1 LARLREELLRR
12 QREASEAGKEAAGAA
27 HAAADGSAGDFF
39 APGNIFSV
47 VLTSAILWLQFGFFR
62 REWQTIDQKYR
73 SLGATHSSAGLRP
86 APDFSWGEIV
96 QYRLDLFYAKEP
108 FAKGYIILNGA
119 FIVVLLGAI
128 LLSVVQGENLGTAL
142 WESWTFVADPGTQV
156 QVGGDKPS
164 LRPLA
169 IALTLAGL
177 VTFALLVGLITESVS
192 EQVDNF
198 KKGISKVLDQDHVL
212 MLGWTAKSLAIIE
225 QLAFANKSQGGA
237 TIVVLANAAKE
248 DMENELRSA
257 ALDAQHNPLRLH
269 NSKVI
274 FRGGDPLLENELVK
288 VGITRCRTAIAL
300 SRDDLESE
308 EADGLMLRQVC
319 VYVCVWLM
327 FCKCVA
333 NVFLMV
339 LCSGRYV
346 CMCVLLICCIC
357 CYCVANGLMLR
368 QALSI
373 SGALGNVR
381 AQTMPVVMELMDID
395 SFNIVNL
402 VNLNS
407 EIVVTH
413 DIVGQI
419 MVSCSRQ
426 PGLAFLL
433 EKLASFENSEF
444 YFKAWPQLYGQCF
457 SDLVCAFDD
466 AIVLGIKREDGAKF

>member
-1 LARLREELLRR
+1 MARTVCLPWLGLATAAVLPGGGHGFLSLQPVPHTLPSSGVSSCSAPAWGLRRGSAAGAAAAQLRRPGRRSAQAAKCKHEPEDDDAGDAFLDRRQLVSGLWVVAGGAAGFGLSRLARDKPRQQDRVLREVFARDRETLSEIARLREELLRR
-12 QREASEAGKEAAGAA
+12 QREASEAGKDAAGAA
-27 HAAADGSAGDFF
+27 HVAADGSAGDFF
-39 APGNIFSV
+39 ATGNIFSV

-73 SLGATHSSAGLRP
+73 SLGATDSSAGRLRP

-128 LLSVVQGENLGTAL
+128 LLSVVQSENLGTAL

-169 IALTLAGL
+169 LTLTLAGL

-198 KKGISKVLDQDHVL
+198 KKGISKVLDRDHVL

-237 TIVVLANAAKE
+237 TIVVLANEAKE

-257 ALDAQHNPLRLH
+257 TLDAQQNPLRLF

-319 VYVCVWLM
+319 VYVCVLLM
-327 FCKCVA
+327 FC
-333 NVFLMV
+333 
-339 LCSGRYV
+339 
-346 CMCVLLICCIC
+346 
-357 CYCVANGLMLR
+357 
-368 QALSI
+368 
-373 SGALGNVR
+373 
-381 AQTMPVVMELMDID
+381 
-395 SFNIVNL
+395 
-402 VNLNS
+402 
-407 EIVVTH
+407 
-413 DIVGQI
+413 
-419 MVSCSRQ
+419 
-426 PGLAFLL
+426 
-433 EKLASFENSEF
+433 
-444 YFKAWPQLYGQCF
+444 
-457 SDLVCAFDD
+457 
-466 AIVLGIKREDGAKF
+466 